1 MKTKRT
7 ALITGASSGLGV
19 EYAKLCAA
27 DGHDV
32 VLVARSEGK
41 LRELASE
48 LSQKHGITAHVYP
61 ADLSRADGPRG
72 LFDALARDGVTVDI
86 LVNNA
91 GLGYVSDF
99 RSSTTASELEMVHV
113 NVTALTELTHL
124 FLPGMVARRFGRV
137 LNVASTAAF
146 QGGPGMAVYF
156 ATKAYVVSFSEGI
169 AHELRGTG
177 VTVTAHCPGATHT
190 GFAAVAGA
198 GDSLLFKGAVA
209 SADAVARHGY
219 LAMQRGRVV
228 SIHGLLNKLMYWG
241 GLFAPRWLL
250 ARITARMM
258 K

>member
-1 MKTKRT
+1 MTTKRT

-19 EYAKLCAA
+19 EYAKLFAA

-41 LRELASE
+41 LRELAGE
-48 LSQKHGITAHVYP
+48 LSQKHGVKAHVYP
-61 ADLSRADGPRG
+61 ADLSRADAPRA
-72 LFDALARDGVTVDI
+72 LFDALAKDGVQVDV

-91 GLGYVSDF
+91 GLGYVGEF
-99 RSSTTASELEMVHV
+99 RSSSTDSELEMVQV
-113 NVTALTELTHL
+113 NVTALTALTHL

-137 LNVASTAAF
+137 LNIASTAAF

-198 GDSLLFKGAVA
+198 GDTLLFKGAVA
-209 SADAVARHGY
+209 TADATARHGY

-228 SIHGLLNKLMYWG
+228 SIHGLLNRLLYWG

>member
-1 MKTKRT
+1 MTTKRT

-19 EYAKLCAA
+19 EYAKLFAA

-41 LRELASE
+41 LRELANE
-48 LSQKHGITAHVYP
+48 LSQKHGVKAHVYP
-61 ADLSRADGPRG
+61 ADLSRADAPRA
-72 LFDALARDGVTVDI
+72 LFDALATDGIQVDA

-91 GLGYVSDF
+91 GLGYVGEF
-99 RSSTTASELEMVHV
+99 RSSSTDSELEMVQV
-113 NVTALTELTHL
+113 NVTSLTALTHL

-137 LNVASTAAF
+137 LNIASTAAF

-190 GFAAVAGA
+190 GFAAAAGA
-198 GDSLLFKGAVA
+198 GETLLFKGAVA
-209 SADAVARHGY
+209 TAPATARHGY

-228 SIHGLLNKLMYWG
+228 SIHGLLNRLMYWG
-241 GLFAPRWLL
+241 GLLTPRWLL

>member
-19 EYAKLCAA
+19 EYAKLFAA

-32 VLVARSEGK
+32 VLVARSEAK
-41 LRELASE
+41 LRELGAQLE
-48 LSQKHGITAHVYP
+48 RQHGIQAHVHP
-61 ADLSRADGPRG
+61 ADLSRADAPRV
-72 LFDALARDGVTVDI
+72 LFDALRSGDVVVDI

-91 GLGYVSDF
+91 GLGRVSEF
-99 RSSTTASELEMVHV
+99 QSSSIDSELEMVQV
-113 NVTALTELTHL
+113 NVTALTALTHL
-124 FLPGMVARRFGRV
+124 FLPGMVARGFGRV
-137 LNVASTAAF
+137 LNIASNAAF
-146 QGGPGMAVYF
+146 QAGPGMAVYF

-190 GFAAVAGA
+190 GFAAVSGV
-198 GDSLLFKGAVA
+198 GDTLLFKGAVA
-209 SADAVARHGY
+209 AADETARHGY

-228 SIHGLLNKLMYWG
+228 SIHGLLNRLQYWG
-241 GLFAPRWLL
+241 SLPVPRSLL
-250 ARITARMM
+250 TPIVARMM